1 MTHLTNALYCD
12 ASIVESV
19 VTYQHVFILFVL
31 FQLYEKHYQPH
42 QEGVYQEQDS
52 FVVDKYSG
60 GATDF
65 NVFSLS
71 SSSENYL
78 KGMSLQDRRGNTY
91 SDIMETLQSYHIFS
105 IFNVPFKSVS

>member
-1 MTHLTNALYCD
+1 M
-12 ASIVESV
+12 
-19 VTYQHVFILFVL
+19 FILFVL
-31 FQLYEKHYQPH
+31 YQLYEKHYQAH

-52 FVVDKYSG
+52 FVMDKYSG